1 MLINSSKISC
11 NYGYILGRVHIV
23 GDDGCRQVECNSNNE
38 AMLTIWRRILADECP
53 RSIINQ
59 RQLIWWRL
67 SFSLLTYWKF
77 RAWQIGRQLWPYRN
91 INETVGDEQGRQ
103 ADAADDVAIK
113 WETSSSERNELTG
126 PRTVQCWWCR
136 PVMWVNTVW
145 QSTARLIW
153 FAGVSFVWVW
163 RGRFAS
169 QSRTRTRRRRAVA
182 TTVTA
187 G

>member
-1 MLINSSKISC
+1 MQFEQWSHVNNLTPDPCWRVSSQYYKSETINMMTV
-11 NYGYILGRVHIV
+11 Y
-23 GDDGCRQVECNSNNE
+23 
-38 AMLTIWRRILADECP
+38 
-53 RSIINQ
+53 RS
-59 RQLIWWRL
+59 L
-67 SFSLLTYWKF
+67 FTYWKF
-77 RAWQIGRQLWPYRN
+77 RAWQIGRQLWPCRN
-91 INETVGDEQGRQ
+91 VNETMSDEQGRE
-103 ADAADDVAIK
+103 ADAADDVTIK